1 MHGLIRRIPL
11 VALSATLLGG
21 TLAPAMA
28 QAAPLRAQPKTVQWA
43 PGVIE
48 RTVAAGSFHRLGI
61 ATRFNTPEKLQR
73 ATFTIRFN
81 GGLYAAPTSTGLGT
95 VGRGAHDLAFTVSV
109 PARTRT
115 GSYLGTG
122 RLFHLQGRRVVQTGA
137 NLYVIVRVVG
147 APAPRPQPR
156 PRPRP
161 IAPVI
166 RWQPANSLGA
176 IAVQRGQTVTETVSF
191 TSNVALTNARVAREL
206 GDYASDHGVRVR
218 VVSPLAPTSVLTGT
232 AVPVVFT
239 VSAGSAARLGA
250 YPADLRVDAATA
262 NRRYARLGND
272 LDFLVAV
279 RRDVAVVQWQPSDN
293 LGPIAVQRGQTVTET
308 ASFTSSVALTNVDIR
323 RALGEDA
330 SERGVRVAVVSPAT
344 LPSVAANTPISV
356 TFTLAAR
363 AGTPVGSYPSYL
375 YVVGTEPGGPRA
387 ILHYG
392 LHFAVRVT
400 AVAAAI
406 HWQPA
411 NGLGTLTVQR
421 GQTITETATFTSDL
435 ALSNAE
441 IVHDLSGAGN
451 HGVVVTVLTPVAPAT
466 IPVGAPVT
474 VNFTISAAPGAR
486 IAGYPAALYVK
497 ASPFGGP
504 AVALHY
510 GLHFKIDVDQVPATT
525 VSWNNGGNYV
535 TFPAIAR
542 GQIVTE
548 TATFTTSADVANASL
563 RLVHGQRLK
572 GVRVTVAPLAGATI
586 AANAPTTVNVIID
599 ATAMPAKQPAGFVS
613 GDIFLIAQ
621 PASTATP
628 RLLHYGLHFTGAAQ

>member
-191 TSNVALTNARVAREL
+191 TSNVALTNARVR
-206 GDYASDHGVRVR
+206 ASSATTPR
-218 VVSPLAPTSVLTGT
+218 TT
-232 AVPVVFT
+232 AC
-239 VSAGSAARLGA
+239 AC
-250 YPADLRVDAATA
+250 
-262 NRRYARLGND
+262 
-272 LDFLVAV
+272 
-279 RRDVAVVQWQPSDN
+279 
-293 LGPIAVQRGQTVTET
+293 
-308 ASFTSSVALTNVDIR
+308 ASFPRSRR
-323 RALGEDA
+323 RAC
-330 SERGVRVAVVSPAT
+330 
-344 LPSVAANTPISV
+344 
-356 TFTLAAR
+356 
-363 AGTPVGSYPSYL
+363 
-375 YVVGTEPGGPRA
+375 
-387 ILHYG
+387 
-392 LHFAVRVT
+392 
-400 AVAAAI
+400 
-406 HWQPA
+406 
-411 NGLGTLTVQR
+411 
-421 GQTITETATFTSDL
+421 
-435 ALSNAE
+435 
-441 IVHDLSGAGN
+441 
-451 HGVVVTVLTPVAPAT
+451 
-466 IPVGAPVT
+466 
-474 VNFTISAAPGAR
+474 
-486 IAGYPAALYVK
+486 
-497 ASPFGGP
+497 
-504 AVALHY
+504 
-510 GLHFKIDVDQVPATT
+510 
-525 VSWNNGGNYV
+525 
-535 TFPAIAR
+535 
-542 GQIVTE
+542 
-548 TATFTTSADVANASL
+548 
-563 RLVHGQRLK
+563 
-572 GVRVTVAPLAGATI
+572 
-586 AANAPTTVNVIID
+586 
-599 ATAMPAKQPAGFVS
+599 
-613 GDIFLIAQ
+613 
-621 PASTATP
+621 
-628 RLLHYGLHFTGAAQ
+628 

>member
-1 MHGLIRRIPL
+1 LRGATLNLKEDRGHMHGLIRRIPL

-28 QAAPLRAQPKTVQWA
+28 QAAPAVRAQPKTVQWT

-48 RTVAAGSFHRLGI
+48 RTVAAGGFHRLGI

-95 VGRGAHDLAFTVSV
+95 VGAGAHDLAFTVSV

-147 APAPRPQPR
+147 APAPRPR

-166 RWQPANSLGA
+166 HWQPANSLGA

-218 VVSPLAPTSVLTGT
+218 IISPLAPTSVLTGT

-239 VSAGSAARLGA
+239 VSAGPAARLGA
-250 YPADLRVDAATA
+250 YPADLHVDAATA
-262 NRRYARLGND
+262 ERRYARLAND
-272 LDFLVAV
+272 LDF
-279 RRDVAVVQWQPSDN
+279 RVQ
-293 LGPIAVQRGQTVTET
+293 VT
-308 ASFTSSVALTNVDIR
+308 
-323 RALGEDA
+323 
-330 SERGVRVAVVSPAT
+330 P
-344 LPSVAANTPISV
+344 VAAV
-356 TFTLAAR
+356 
-363 AGTPVGSYPSYL
+363 
-375 YVVGTEPGGPRA
+375 
-387 ILHYG
+387 
-392 LHFAVRVT
+392 
-400 AVAAAI
+400 I
-406 HWQPA
+406 HWQPT
-411 NGLGTLTVQR
+411 NQLGALTVQR
-421 GQTITETATFTSDL
+421 GQIITETATFSSDV
-435 ALSNAE
+435 ALTNAE
-441 IVHDLSGAGN
+441 IVRDLSGAAN
-451 HGVVVTVLTPVAPAT
+451 HGVAVTVLTPVANST
-466 IPVGAPVT
+466 IPVGTPVT

-486 IAGYPAALYVK
+486 IATYPAALYVK
-497 ASPFGGP
+497 GSESGGP
-504 AVALHY
+504 AVGLHY
-510 GLHFKIDVDQVPATT
+510 GLHFKIDVDQAPATT
-525 VSWNNGGNYV
+525 VSWNNGANYV

-548 TATFTTSADVANASL
+548 TATFTTSAGVANASL

-586 AANAPTTVNVIID
+586 AANTPTTVNVIID

-621 PASTATP
+621 PAAATTP
-628 RLLHYGLHFTGAAQ
+628 RLLHYGLHFTGAVQ